1 MPVLSLSGEH
11 PLDCL
16 GLGGIPDLLPAQ
28 VIDDV
33 AEEIACSITDVVH
46 QFHPYASQRVLALV
60 AVAEAAI
67 AAW

>member
-16 GLGGIPDLLPAQ
+16 GLGAIPDLLPAQ

-33 AEEIACSITDVVH
+33 IAECGR
-46 QFHPYASQRVLALV
+46 QQQ
-60 AVAEAAI
+60 
-67 AAW
+67 